1 MLIRTV
7 KVKKKKIEIKVWT
20 DTVNLCKRT
29 HFIYP
34 DKGSETKKHETLLES
49 FHSYLTTYT
58 QLPLPAT
65 LKASI
70 KNAIYKKELTVLV
83 NGFLTFNGREEEL
96 AAVHVLRDV
105 NQLIWGTEGSA
116 WLPLRC
122 LEASGIMR
130 PSGEHIRPQGVRLN
144 HSHHCCAGTR
154 NEQQCVRYHKWT
166 SKWCVT
172 PTGMPVGHHTG
183 WVCWWYVTKKGTVVQ
198 VWAQNSV
205 QDI

>member
-1 MLIRTV
+1 MKHSW
-7 KVKKKKIEIKVWT
+7 KV
-20 DTVNLCKRT
+20 
-29 HFIYP
+29 FIHTWRP
-34 DKGSETKKHETLLES
+34 TPNCPCLLLS
-49 FHSYLTTYT
+49 N
-58 QLPLPAT
+58 PI
-65 LKASI
+65 LKLQFI
-70 KNAIYKKELTVLV
+70 KKELTVLV

-183 WVCWWYVTKKGTVVQ
+183 WVCWWYVTKKGTAIHKCELKTQCKIFNTHPSDCKIHSNQHDHGHKEVN
-198 VWAQNSV
+198 NS
-205 QDI
+205 DG